1 MSYGCPVITS
11 NVSSLPEVGGDA
23 VLYVDPLST
32 SDICEKMRMIFLDEK
47 LRAEL
52 QKKGYEQV
60 KKFNWEKT
68 AKQTLDILE
77 NLAQK

>member
-1 MSYGCPVITS
+1 
-11 NVSSLPEVGGDA
+11 
-23 VLYVDPLST
+23 
-32 SDICEKMRMIFLDEK
+32 MIFLDEK